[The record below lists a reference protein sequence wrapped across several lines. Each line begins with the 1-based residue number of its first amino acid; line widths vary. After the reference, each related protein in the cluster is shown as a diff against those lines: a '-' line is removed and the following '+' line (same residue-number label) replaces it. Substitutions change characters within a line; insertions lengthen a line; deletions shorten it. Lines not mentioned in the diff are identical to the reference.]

1 MTLINKERLLEYL
14 RERCPLDWDD
24 EGEEYGMLLRR
35 IIIDEQPTV
44 EAIPV
49 EWLKSHMITHG
60 EVVNG
65 DYFEDEALEL
75 NMYVS
80 DLIGRWQA
88 EQRKEE

>member
-1 MTLINKERLLEYL
+1 MTGRLIEADKL
-14 RERCPLDWDD
+14 RAWFESHSVWD
-24 EGEEYGMLLRR
+24 EFPVGYIMGL
-35 IIIDEQPTV
+35 IDEQPTV

-88 EQRKEE
+88 EQRNEE